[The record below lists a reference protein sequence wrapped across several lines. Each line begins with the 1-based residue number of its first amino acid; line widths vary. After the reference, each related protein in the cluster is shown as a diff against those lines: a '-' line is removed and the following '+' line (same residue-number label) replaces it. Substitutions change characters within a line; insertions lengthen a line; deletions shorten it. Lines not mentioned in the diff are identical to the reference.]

1 MDKMKNLFVNGCSFL
16 NWRMVKKKWVYKVKP
31 EEGYEQLQK
40 RKHHYHVDLGDES
53 VKFSTAECIK
63 DLCEFESMTNLARG
77 GRGNDRIFL
86 TTVSYFEN
94 EPKRKKDT
102 FVMIGWT
109 SAERLDYPT
118 RYEFKPMEPLDECW
132 ATMKIADD
140 NIENFTKMS
149 KQGRKGGADELD
161 VIHWMITR
169 YYQNVLGL
177 QNYLKVNKIP
187 YVFYNSLQPI
197 LEDEKKDHKWWL
209 NAIDQK
215 HFFNIDTSQHQ
226 FCHQNDLLISKKDG
240 HPSAD
245 GHKLWAGKIYKYI
258 QKQGLQNEI

>member
-1 MDKMKNLFVNGCSFL
+1 MKNLFVNGCSFL
-16 NWRMVKKKWVYKVKP
+16 NHRHSD
-31 EEGYEQLQK
+31 G
-40 RKHHYHVDLGDES
+40 VD

-63 DLCEFESMTNLARG
+63 DLGGFESMTNLARG

-94 EPKRKKDT
+94 EPERKKDT
-102 FVMIGWT
+102 FVMIGWS
-109 SAERLDYPT
+109 SAQRLDYPT

-132 ATMKIADD
+132 ATIKIIDE
-140 NIENFTKMS
+140 NEKNFTGMS
-149 KQGRKGGADELD
+149 KRKKLGTSELD
-161 VIHWMITR
+161 MVHWMITR

-197 LEDEKKDHKWWL
+197 LEDGKKDHIWWA

-215 HFFNIDTSQHQ
+215 RFFNFETSQHE
-226 FCHQNDLLISKKDG
+226 FCHRNDLLISKKDG
-240 HPSAD
+240 HPSAER
-245 GHKLWAGKIYKYI
+245 HKEWANELYKYI
-258 QKQGLQNEI
+258 LKKGLHNEI